1 MQSFDIAII
10 GAGMVGLTLANALS
24 GSGLTVAV
32 LDQAEPDV
40 KWASNDL
47 SFDPSLR
54 VSALNMATQKAL
66 ERCGAWSS
74 LSKQRMCAYQS
85 MDVREQDSFAR
96 IAFSHQE
103 VNLPQLGYIAE
114 NAYIQHA
121 LWQRAVQNKDIQLI
135 APSQVKSLHLDGA
148 SNVIQLQDDRL
159 IQARLVVG
167 ADGGRSIVR
176 TQAAFPVT
184 FSDYGQQAIVATIRT
199 ELPHQLTARQV
210 FTPTGPLAFL
220 PLWHTNL
227 CSIVWSQDAEQAN
240 RLMALPE
247 VEFEKQLATAFNMQ
261 LGLCKLESERQTYPL
276 RMQLARKW
284 LSDGVVII
292 GDAAHTIHP
301 LAGQGA
307 NLGIQDAIALADAL
321 IDIKVKELDIG
332 DSRHLRA
339 FERWRKAEA
348 SEMVATMEGFKQ
360 LFAGSHPVKKLI
372 RGVGMSLTNQ
382 LTPIKQQLIARAV
395 GLNTV
400 FSQQQ

>member
-32 LDQAEPDV
+32 LDQAEPDA

-54 VSALNMATQKAL
+54 VSALNMATQEAL
-66 ERCGAWSS
+66 ERCDVWSS
-74 LSKQRMCAYQS
+74 LSQQRMCAYQS

-121 LWQRAVQNKDIQLI
+121 LWQQAAQNKDIQLI

-148 SNVIQLQDDRL
+148 SNVIQLQDERL

-240 RLMALPE
+240 RLMALSE
-247 VEFEKQLATAFNMQ
+247 AEFEKQLATAFNMQ

-321 IDIKVKELDIG
+321 IDIKSKELDIG
-332 DSRHLRA
+332 DSKHLRA

-382 LTPIKQQLIARAV
+382 LTPVKQQLIARAV

-400 FSQQQ
+400 FSQPQ

>member
-40 KWASNDL
+40 RWASNDL

-66 ERCGAWSS
+66 ERCGAWSL

-121 LWQRAVQNKDIQLI
+121 LWLRAVQNKDIQLI
-135 APSQVKSLHLDGA
+135 APSLVKSLHLDGA

-184 FSDYGQQAIVATIRT
+184 FSDYGQQAIVASIRT

-247 VEFEKQLATAFNMQ
+247 AEFEKQLATAFNMQ

-400 FSQQQ
+400 FSQPQ